1 MNIFLGHFWILELT
15 QKYLSWSHLNAI
27 YILNG
32 PNILKLFVELSNNSV
47 SIHNN
52 FQNLLKS
59 HKNFLDTKLISEID
73 KLILKINIDDFINQ
87 QQAIVL
93 LNYIYSDL
101 KDNNLS
107 EIDKSFLELKEYLSK
122 LVK

>member
-1 MNIFLGHFWILELT
+1 MNNNQTMISQILS
-15 QKYLSWSHLNAI
+15 SWKNQD
-27 YILNG
+27 
-32 PNILKLFVELSNNSV
+32 
-47 SIHNN
+47 